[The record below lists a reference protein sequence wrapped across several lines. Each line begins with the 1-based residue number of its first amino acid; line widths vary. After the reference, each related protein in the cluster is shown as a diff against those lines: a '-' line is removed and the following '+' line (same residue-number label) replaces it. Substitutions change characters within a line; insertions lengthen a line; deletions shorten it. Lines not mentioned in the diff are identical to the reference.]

1 MFHCGVRR
9 MGDVGRMT
17 ERMFGPR
24 PQTSERKLANCSSAE
39 LGGWVGVVVW
49 CVWGGVSMQ
58 MEPAPWSAAKQHG
71 SRMQREKGKIIIILA

>member
-49 CVWGGVSMQ
+49 CVGG
-58 MEPAPWSAAKQHG
+58 G
-71 SRMQREKGKIIIILA
+71 